1 MNECD
6 RDCARCTYA
15 SCIVDER
22 RININKFFKVGVKKI
37 EKKKFFSPAEKKW
50 FETEYDRMTSTIN
63 Y

>member
-15 SCIVDER
+15 SCVIDDR
-22 RININKFFKVGVKKI
+22 RIKKISIKTLKKI
-37 EKKKFFSPAEKKW
+37 EKKKFFSPVEKSW
-50 FETEYDRMTSTIN
+50 FEKEYDRSFKI